1 MWGGCWSGRTMAREN
16 HQNATMPNYHLHI
29 SSQRRNGHDNRRE
42 LLQCSKPL
50 GLFDELYPFFEA
62 LTIISLTR
70 ALLVPGITPCKAWAS
85 LFGSFRPVGL
95 LIELITL

>member
-1 MWGGCWSGRTMAREN
+1 
-16 HQNATMPNYHLHI
+16 MPNYHLHI
-29 SSQRRNGHDNRRE
+29 SSQRRNGHDNRRA

-85 LFGSFRPVGL
+85 RESPHVRHGL
-95 LIELITL
+95 VCSDLSDQLAYL